1 MRVLAINAESGLGGG
16 PAIIVN
22 DICHM
27 VNQCGGETLIAYGRQ
42 GDPGSGL
49 RLYRISSKMSLYWHV
64 LMTRLFDRHG
74 LSSRCTTKRLLKAI
88 DMFKPDI
95 VNIHNIHGYYINYKM
110 LFHYLSKK
118 DIPIVWTLHDCWAFT
133 GHCAYFDRVNC
144 SKWKKMCYEC
154 PQKRL
159 YPSSL
164 WIDRSKRNF
173 LQKKAAFTM
182 PKRMV
187 IVTPS
192 IWLQQQVRQSF
203 LRHYP
208 IHVIHN
214 GIDLEVYHPSESD
227 WRRYHGLDDK
237 KIILGVAAGWT
248 ERKGLFDFIKLSGL
262 LGNEYQV
269 VLVGVNEAQMSSLPA
284 EVMGIKR
291 TENRQE
297 LVEIYTAADIFVNT
311 SIEDNFPTVILE
323 ALACGT
329 PVVTYDTGG
338 SGEALEKEFGRKVKQ
353 GDIAALKQAIED
365 LLKQS
370 NKKKECLNHIQKFE
384 KTKKYL
390 EYVDLFQRIM
400 EKG

>member
-1 MRVLAINAESGLGGG
+1 
-16 PAIIVN
+16 
-22 DICHM
+22 
-27 VNQCGGETLIAYGRQ
+27 
-42 GDPGSGL
+42 
-49 RLYRISSKMSLYWHV
+49 
-64 LMTRLFDRHG
+64 
-74 LSSRCTTKRLLKAI
+74 
-88 DMFKPDI
+88 
-95 VNIHNIHGYYINYKM
+95 M
-110 LFHYLSKK
+110 LF
-118 DIPIVWTLHDCWAFT
+118 
-133 GHCAYFDRVNC
+133 
-144 SKWKKMCYEC
+144 
-154 PQKRL
+154 
-159 YPSSL
+159 
-164 WIDRSKRNF
+164 RS
-173 LQKKAAFTM
+173 
-182 PKRMV
+182 
-187 IVTPS
+187 
-192 IWLQQQVRQSF
+192 
-203 LRHYP
+203 
-208 IHVIHN
+208 
-214 GIDLEVYHPSESD
+214 
-227 WRRYHGLDDK
+227 K